1 MEKNRLVDHDRETFH
16 PERTKSTTR
25 TTALVQVQLEPT
37 DDLRLLEMNLEVD
50 SREDGSDETC
60 HADISVRTADSKPG
74 QEQVRVISDIF
85 VDSNRNRSTSRS
97 TNTLNYLAICAR
109 NNRHRTSF
117 VSRQNFLQ
125 ESSVCCHQVPDKA
138 SRWRNPTPYR
148 SPQLLRNHLSFGVIP
163 APSSSMQHSRATSGS
178 TAKRFK
184 L

>member
-50 SREDGSDETC
+50 SQEDGSDETC

-109 NNRHRTSF
+109 NNRHRT
-117 VSRQNFLQ
+117 VQAL
-125 ESSVCCHQVPDKA
+125 CHDKA
-138 SRWRNPTPYR
+138 
-148 SPQLLRNHLSFGVIP
+148 FCK
-163 APSSSMQHSRATSGS
+163 SRACVVIKFRT
-178 TAKRFK
+178 KRRDGETLPHIGVRSSFETIFRSA
-184 L
+184 